1 MFFRVGYYNGR
12 AEDGREKS
20 EGRNERRE
28 MRGEKSEEEMRNE
41 NA

>member
-20 EGRNERRE
+20 EGRNERGKVR
-28 MRGEKSEEEMRNE
+28 SER
-41 NA
+41 